1 MSRLVLYNTGC
12 SILFRVL
19 FSQFISATWNEYG
32 HVTYIFKENLKGNS
46 MQKKFAEKHNPYWN
60 EIRYAAMRVFGFHVL
75 SIQVYVQGYQC
86 LEY

>member
-1 MSRLVLYNTGC
+1 MRFFKLYKLESRSRFFTKKPYTGC

-46 MQKKFAEKHNPYWN
+46 MQKKFAEKHNPY
-60 EIRYAAMRVFGFHVL
+60 
-75 SIQVYVQGYQC
+75 
-86 LEY
+86 